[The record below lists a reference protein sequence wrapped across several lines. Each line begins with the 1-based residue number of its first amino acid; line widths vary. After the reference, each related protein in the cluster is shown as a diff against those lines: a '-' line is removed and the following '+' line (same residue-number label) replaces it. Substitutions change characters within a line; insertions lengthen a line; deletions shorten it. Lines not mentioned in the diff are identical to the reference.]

1 MISYQPKDWFTFI
14 FRFHKADTLRKLAP
28 LILSIIVYTIIVAYF
43 ELEYLN
49 LAENSEIKN
58 ISMMHS
64 LLSFVISLLLVFRT
78 NTAYERW
85 WEGRKLWGQ
94 LVNSS
99 RSLAVKLQAIL
110 PKDYGDRTIL
120 RQLIPAYAFV
130 LAYHLKSDKTKKELP
145 GGLEWL
151 QLRPATHFPNQVL
164 KKIVEIIQNGVN
176 QGVISP
182 QQWLGLNVEIQAF
195 ADVCG
200 ACERIRNTPIPYS
213 YSVFLKKF
221 IFFYVM
227 TLPFS
232 MVFLLG
238 YWSVPVTAFIFY
250 ALASME
256 LIGEEIEEP
265 FGQDAND
272 LPTLTISE
280 NIQKNIMEII
290 DSAES

>member
-28 LILSIIVYTIIVAYF
+28 LILSIIFYTIIVAYL
-43 ELEYLN
+43 ELKYLN
-49 LAENSEIKN
+49 LTDNSEIKN

-64 LLSFVISLLLVFRT
+64 LLSFIISLLLVFRT

-99 RSLAVKLQAIL
+99 RSLSIKLHAIL
-110 PKDYGDRTIL
+110 PNTYGDRDIL
-120 RQLIPAYAFV
+120 RQIIPAYAFV
-130 LAYHLKSDKTKKELP
+130 LAYHLKNDKTKNSLP
-145 GGLEWL
+145 VGLEWL
-151 QLRPATHFPNQVL
+151 QLRPGTHLPNQVL
-164 KKIVEIIQNGVN
+164 KKIMEIIQNGTN
-176 QGVISP
+176 QGVISA

-272 LPTLTISE
+272 LPTLTIAE
-280 NIQKNIMEII
+280 NIQKNVMEII
-290 DSAES
+290 DSAAS

>member
-14 FRFHKADTLRKLAP
+14 FRFHRADTLRKLGP
-28 LILSIIVYTIIVAYF
+28 LIFGIVIYTFLVSYI

-49 LAENSEIKN
+49 LADNSEIKN
-58 ISMMHS
+58 LSLMHS
-64 LLSFVISLLLVFRT
+64 LLSFIISLLLVFRT

-85 WEGRKLWGQ
+85 WEGRKQWGQ

-99 RSLAVKLQAIL
+99 RSLSMKLHAML
-110 PKDYGDRTIL
+110 PSNYEPRDML
-120 RQLIPAYAFV
+120 RQIIPAYAFV
-130 LAYHLKSDKTKKELP
+130 LAYHLKNDKNKKALTA
-145 GGLEWL
+145 GLEWL
-151 QLRPATHFPNQVL
+151 QLKPGTHYPNQVL
-164 KKIVEIIQNGVN
+164 KKLTVMLQQAMED
-176 QGVISP
+176 GVING
-182 QQWLGLNVEIQAF
+182 QHWLGLNAEIQSF

-238 YWSVPVTAFIFY
+238 YWSVAVTAFIFY

-272 LPTLTISE
+272 LPTITISE
-280 NIQKNIMEII
+280 NIQKNVMEIL
-290 DSAES
+290 DPVS